1 MTIRPILSALLRNKT
16 GAILVAIQIAL
27 TLAVV
32 VNSVYIIVQ
41 RIEKIGRPTGIDEHN
56 IFLVNTLNYAS
67 DFPFAASIREDL
79 AYLNGLPGV
88 VAATSI
94 NAIPLSGGG
103 SSTEY
108 YNQPGGKGEKIPG
121 NYFEVNERGVDALG
135 VHLESGRGFSA
146 AIIRPPVLITSEF
159 VPEVVMTRVM
169 AKQLFPDKEP
179 LGQTVYDSLGQPAR
193 LVGIIENMHG
203 SWVGWD
209 KVGNVVLHPVIAC
222 CNGVSYLVRTKP
234 GERDRLMKIVEEKMS
249 GSTPGRVVNSVR
261 TLDFYKARSYDD
273 DRNMAIYLAIVIVLL
288 VGIASLG
295 IFGLAT
301 FNVQSR
307 TKQIGTRRAIG
318 ARRADIVQYFLIEN
332 WLITTCGVTVGCM
345 MALGVGYWLHLKL
358 DLPLLNLL
366 YLVGG
371 VFGLWCIGLLAT
383 LVPARRASRVSPAV
397 ATRTV

>member
-1 MTIRPILSALLRNKT
+1 MSIRPILSALLRNKT
-16 GAILVAIQIAL
+16 GAVLVAIQIAL

-32 VNSVYIIVQ
+32 VNSIYIIVQ

-56 IFLVNTLNYAS
+56 VFIINTLDYAQ
-67 DFPFAASIREDL
+67 DFPFEATAREDL
-79 AYLNGLPGV
+79 AYLNSLPGV

-108 YNQPGGKGEKIPG
+108 YTQPGGKGEKVPG
-121 NYFEVNERGVDALG
+121 NYFEVNERGVEALG
-135 VHLESGRGFSA
+135 VHLESGRNFSSGA
-146 AIIRPPVLITSEF
+146 VLAPKRIQSKFVSELI
-159 VPEVVMTRVM
+159 MTRAI

-179 LGQTVYDSLGQPAR
+179 LGQTVYDNTGNPAR
-193 LVGIIENMHG
+193 LVGIVENMHG

-209 KVGNVVLHPVIAC
+209 KVGNVVFHPLIAC
-222 CNGVSYLVRTKP
+222 CNGLSYLVRSQP
-234 GERDRLMKIVEEKMS
+234 GERDRLMKVVEEKLS
-249 GSTPGRVVNSVR
+249 GSMRGRVLISVR
-261 TLDFYKARSYDD
+261 SLDFYKTRSYDS
-273 DRNMAIYLAIVIVLL
+273 DRHMAIYLSIVIVLL
-288 VGIASLG
+288 VAVASLG

-318 ARRADIVQYFLIEN
+318 ARRTDIVQYFLIEN
-332 WLITTCGVTVGCM
+332 WLITTCGIVAGCVL
-345 MALGVGYWLHLKL
+345 ALGVGYWLHMKFE
-358 DLPLLNLL
+358 LPLLNLL

-371 VFGLWCIGLLAT
+371 VLGLWCIGLLAT
-383 LVPARRASRVSPAV
+383 LVPARRASRVPPAV